1 VNVERKSFHGSVTAG
16 IHTNEKKEEKK
27 KEEKKRERGEER
39 ESPEHLYRFNA
50 IDSIHAGGDV
60 KVCR

>member
-1 VNVERKSFHGSVTAG
+1 MGSVTAG

>member
-1 VNVERKSFHGSVTAG
+1 VRSVTAG

-39 ESPEHLYRFNA
+39 ESPEHLY
-50 IDSIHAGGDV
+50 
-60 KVCR
+60 